1 MSAKHLIGAFLITSL
16 GVCLTN
22 AKQPIEEEVQDVWTG
37 VDRIVAVG
45 SVHGN
50 YGRFVSILQ
59 TAGLIDG
66 ETNWSGGTAHL
77 VQTGD
82 VVHLGPHSKRVIDL
96 LMKLQEQSRAA
107 GGNVHALIG
116 NHEVM
121 NLTGDLR
128 YVNPQE
134 FAAFTD
140 KNSKMLM
147 ERFFEQDA
155 LAWKQHDT
163 ETQVDNPAGQM
174 SQRRYK
180 AFKEKWD
187 ADYPLGYFEYRY
199 AFGPDGD
206 TAEAWV
212 TQVLALES
220 STKNR
225 VFNNLRKRKRYAPWA
240 LRQNVAIR
248 INDTLFMHGGISPKY
263 ASSSIRQINETVRS
277 ELIERAKLRK
287 GMAVDPEGPLW
298 YEGLGK
304 GSASES
310 HVEQLLKRHQVKRI
324 VEGHTHMPG
333 TIMPRF
339 EGKVLAIDAGLRLGR
354 MAFLVIEGDKATA
367 VQGSKSVEIPSDSG
381 KLLAYLKESASLM
394 YRVPPELE
402 AAIKGLE

>member
-1 MSAKHLIGAFLITSL
+1 MSAKRLIGAFLVTSL

-22 AKQPIEEEVQDVWTG
+22 AKQPIGEEVQDVWTG

-50 YGRFVSILQ
+50 YGRFVSILR
-59 TAGLIDG
+59 TAELIDG
-66 ETNWSGGTAHL
+66 ETNWSGATAHL

-96 LMKLQEQSRAA
+96 LMKLQEQARAA

-134 FAAFTD
+134 YAAFTD
-140 KNSKMLM
+140 KNSKLLM
-147 ERFFEQDA
+147 ERFFAQDA
-155 LAWKQHDT
+155 FLWKQHDI
-163 ETQVDNPAGQM
+163 ETQVDNPAGQTG
-174 SQRRYK
+174 QRRYK

-212 TQVLALES
+212 TQVLASDPL
-220 STKNR
+220 TVNK
-225 VFNNLRKRKRYAPWA
+225 VFNELRKRKRYAPWA
-240 LRQNVAIR
+240 LKQNVAIR

-263 ASSSIRQINETVRS
+263 ASSSIREINETVRG
-277 ELIERAKLRK
+277 ELTERAKLK
-287 GMAVDPEGPLW
+287 IGMAVDPEGPLW

-304 GSASES
+304 GSASDS
-310 HVEQLLKRHQVKRI
+310 HVAQLLKQHQVKRI
-324 VEGHTHMPG
+324 VEGHTPMPG
-333 TIMPRF
+333 TIIPRF
-339 EGKVLAIDAGLRLGR
+339 DGKVLAIDAGLRLGR
-354 MAFLVIEGDKATA
+354 MAFLVIEGDKATV
-367 VQGSKSVEIPSDSG
+367 VQGSKSVEIPSDSS
-381 KLLAYLKESASLM
+381 KLLGYLKESASLM
-394 YRVPPELE
+394 YRVPPELQ
-402 AAIKGLE
+402 AAIKELE

>member
-155 LAWKQHDT
+155 LARKQHDT

-225 VFNNLRKRKRYAPWA
+225 VFK
-240 LRQNVAIR
+240 
-248 INDTLFMHGGISPKY
+248 
-263 ASSSIRQINETVRS
+263 
-277 ELIERAKLRK
+277 
-287 GMAVDPEGPLW
+287 
-298 YEGLGK
+298 
-304 GSASES
+304 
-310 HVEQLLKRHQVKRI
+310 
-324 VEGHTHMPG
+324 
-333 TIMPRF
+333 
-339 EGKVLAIDAGLRLGR
+339 
-354 MAFLVIEGDKATA
+354 
-367 VQGSKSVEIPSDSG
+367 
-381 KLLAYLKESASLM
+381 
-394 YRVPPELE
+394 
-402 AAIKGLE
+402 